1 MSDKRVVEWWE
12 HPRIGELD
20 DYVEKYFDSH
30 CKDDYYSQ
38 FNAIHIFDFKTE
50 ITRWI
55 EDYTAM
61 WTGLQDLVDELPDE
75 EHEEYEI
82 EGEEVRPLESK
93 AKRDEDD

>member
-1 MSDKRVVEWWE
+1 MTDKRVVEWFE

-20 DYVEKYFDSH
+20 DYVEKYFDKH
-30 CKDDYYSQ
+30 CRDDYYSQ
-38 FNAIHIFDFKTE
+38 FNTIHFVDFKAE

-75 EHEEYEI
+75 EYEEYEI
-82 EGEEVRPLESK
+82 AGDEVRPSTGS
-93 AKRDEDD
+93 AKK